1 MEDITWL
8 GFVQGP
14 EIINFESKFQL
25 DVVLFPHLGHA
36 LQLWNQ
42 TKALSELTIVFLP
55 ALKNVGS
62 GIKHNIPLLVSLMF
76 K

>member
-14 EIINFESKFQL
+14 DIINFESKFQL
-25 DVVLFPHLGHA
+25 DVVLSPHLGHA
-36 LQLWNQ
+36 LQLLNQ
-42 TKALSELTIVFLP
+42 PGAPSELPTIFLH

-62 GIKHNIPLLVSLMF
+62 GIT
-76 K
+76 

>member
-14 EIINFESKFQL
+14 DIINFEPKFQL

-36 LQLWNQ
+36 FQHWNQ
-42 TKALSELTIVFLP
+42 PRALSELPTVFLH

-62 GIKHNIPLLVSLMF
+62 GIKHNIPLLVSRMF